1 MDAVISKDHGPSPV
15 QRTWVWRFMSLL
27 FDYLTTWNRS
37 AEMYSEDI
45 STANTLDLQQGLE
58 HIVDPSMMTME
69 TAWGVYNRGIRVF
82 AEHVQ

>member
-1 MDAVISKDHGPSPV
+1 
-15 QRTWVWRFMSLL
+15 
-27 FDYLTTWNRS
+27 
-37 AEMYSEDI
+37 MYSEDI

-69 TAWGVYNRGIRVF
+69 TAWGVYNREIRVF